1 MSAFLHPIGQSTGFQ
16 GETPLGPAKI
26 TAPARAAVK
35 GLRHTLPAALRRAV
49 DAVPLLDRPRA
60 TRRLVRRMEAALGY
74 TPNLRRP
81 RTFNEHVA
89 WKILNDRNPL
99 IPLTTH
105 KVTARDYVAA
115 KGGTDLLLP
124 LYGIWDRAEDIPWD
138 DLPEQF
144 ALKGAHGWQMNLI
157 VRDKAEID
165 RAAATR
171 QAAAWL
177 AEDHYRRTGEWGYC
191 NLRPR
196 LMAEALITGDRPSGV
211 PEDFKFYVFRGR
223 ARLLSIH
230 LDRGTEQY
238 GYRFYTPDDLRP
250 LPFMGGGWRGPVPY
264 TPPPEA
270 RQLAAIAS
278 RLGEDFEFVRVDL
291 YLAGGKPWFGEL
303 THYPA
308 SACIRFPSLV
318 QDRLMGDMWSGRI

>member
-1 MSAFLHPIGQSTGFQ
+1 MSGIIRSTGLQ
-16 GETPLGPAKI
+16 GEPPLDSVDIG
-26 TAPARAAVK
+26 APARAAYE
-35 GLRHTLPAALRRAV
+35 GLRKTIPATLRRAA
-49 DAVPLLDRPRA
+49 DALPILDRPRA
-60 TRRLVRRMEAALGY
+60 ARRLQRRMEAALGY

-89 WKILNDRNPL
+89 WKILNDRSPL
-99 IPLTTH
+99 IPLTTD
-105 KVTARDYVAA
+105 KITARDYVAS
-115 KGGTDLLLP
+115 KGCADLLLP
-124 LYGIWDRAEDIPWD
+124 HYGVWDRAEDIPWD

-144 ALKGAHGWQMNLI
+144 VLKASHGWQMNLV
-157 VRDKAEID
+157 VRDKSSLD
-165 RAAATR
+165 RAAVTR

-177 AEDHYRRTGEWGYC
+177 AEDHYQRTGEWGYHK
-191 NLRPR
+191 LRPR
-196 LMAEALITGDRPSGV
+196 LLAEMLITGERPSSV

-238 GYRFYTPDDLRP
+238 GYRFYAPDDLRP
-250 LPFMGGGWRGPVPY
+250 LPFMGGGWRGSVPY
-264 TPPPEA
+264 APPPEA
-270 RQLAAIAS
+270 RQLAAIAG
-278 RLGEDFEFVRVDL
+278 RLGEDFDFVRVDL
-291 YLAGGKPWFGEL
+291 YFANGRAWFGEL